1 MNFVWSF
8 RDREFFITPAIG
20 IINEK
25 YYYGYPVFAL
35 AFAWLNFRCKI
46 EFGVRRSKRNDRH
59 TDF

>member
-8 RDREFFITPAIG
+8 NDMELFITPAIG

-46 EFGVRRSKRNDRH
+46 EFGARRSKRND
-59 TDF
+59 